1 MNFVDSIIK
10 KRDGGKLTK
19 EEIAFFVKGV
29 TDGTLPDYQI
39 SALLMAIFLKGMD
52 TEETAQLTMEMA
64 HSGGMFDLSALA
76 GCKVDK
82 HSTGGVADTTTLI
95 LAPLVA
101 SVDVPVVKMSGR
113 GLGFSGGTID
123 KLESIPGFR
132 VDVTEEE
139 ALRFAKESG
148 IVLMSQTDNLTPA
161 DKKLYALRDVTGTV
175 DSIPLIAASIM
186 SKKIAAGADAIVLDV
201 KCGSGAF
208 MKNAADAERLA
219 GIMADMGRHVGRRVT
234 AVISSMAQPLGMY
247 IGNSL
252 EVMEAIEVLKGNV
265 GGDLLEVSLTLG
277 ANMLLLA
284 ERVQSEE
291 EGKGAQAHIVALDGV
306 AIVVNPENTVED
318 LTVDQIA
325 QIFKGEITNWKDLG
339 GADEEIAVYGREAGS
354 GTRGAFEELVGV
366 EDACK
371 YLNEYSS
378 TGDVIGNVASNPSAI
393 GYASLSAVSDNVK
406 AVKVNGVDCT
416 EATVQDGT
424 YEIQRP
430 FVMITKD
437 GTQLSDA
444 AQAFLDFAMSADA
457 ASLIAQAG
465 AVPPAAK

>member
-1 MNFVDSIIK
+1 MK
-10 KRDGGKLTK
+10 KL
-19 EEIAFFVKGV
+19 FS
-29 TDGTLPDYQI
+29 L
-39 SALLMAIFLKGMD
+39 
-52 TEETAQLTMEMA
+52 
-64 HSGGMFDLSALA
+64 ALA
-76 GCKVDK
+76 AAMALSTLTGCGNSNNTNTNNDAN
-82 HSTGGVADTTTLI
+82 SADTQ
-95 LAPLVA
+95 
-101 SVDVPVVKMSGR
+101 G
-113 GLGFSGGTID
+113 
-123 KLESIPGFR
+123 
-132 VDVTEEE
+132 
-139 ALRFAKESG
+139 
-148 IVLMSQTDNLTPA
+148 SQTSQTQQLSGVVNTNGSTSMEKVMQVLIEAFKEQQPN
-161 DKKLYALRDVTGTV
+161 VTVNYTG
-175 DSIPLIAASIM
+175 S
-186 SKKIAAGADAIVLDV
+186 
-201 KCGSGAF
+201 GSGAGVTS
-208 MKNAADAERLA
+208 AIDGTADLGLA
-219 GIMADMGRHVGRRVT
+219 SRA
-234 AVISSMAQPLGMY
+234 
-247 IGNSL
+247 
-252 EVMEAIEVLKGNV
+252 LK
-265 GGDLLEVSLTLG
+265 
-277 ANMLLLA
+277 
-284 ERVQSEE
+284 SEE

-339 GADEEIAVYGREAGS
+339 GTDEEIAVYGREAGS

-393 GYASLSAVSDNVK
+393 GYASLSAVGDNVK
-406 AVKVNGVDCT
+406 AVKVNGVECS

-465 AVPPAAK
+465 AVPPAK

>member
-1 MNFVDSIIK
+1 MPSHV
-10 KRDGGKLTK
+10 GT
-19 EEIAFFVKGV
+19 AFL
-29 TDGTLPDYQI
+29 LPFYILQRLNV
-39 SALLMAIFLKGMD
+39 ALVLHF
-52 TEETAQLTMEMA
+52 TM
-64 HSGGMFDLSALA
+64 GRYTV
-76 GCKVDK
+76 GCKVK
-82 HSTGGVADTTTLI
+82 AKENTGGRQPSYKRRIT
-95 LAPLVA
+95 
-101 SVDVPVVKMSGR
+101 M
-113 GLGFSGGTID
+113 
-123 KLESIPGFR
+123 
-132 VDVTEEE
+132 
-139 ALRFAKESG
+139 
-148 IVLMSQTDNLTPA
+148 
-161 DKKLYALRDVTGTV
+161 KKLFSLALAAAMALSMLTGCGGNSNDANDANGSDAQGSQAGQTEQLSGVVNTNGSTSMEKVMQVLIEAFQEQQPNVTVNYTG
-175 DSIPLIAASIM
+175 S
-186 SKKIAAGADAIVLDV
+186 
-201 KCGSGAF
+201 GSGAGVTS
-208 MKNAADAERLA
+208 AIDGTADLGLA
-219 GIMADMGRHVGRRVT
+219 SRA
-234 AVISSMAQPLGMY
+234 
-247 IGNSL
+247 
-252 EVMEAIEVLKGNV
+252 LK
-265 GGDLLEVSLTLG
+265 
-277 ANMLLLA
+277 
-284 ERVQSEE
+284 SEE

-465 AVPPAAK
+465 AVPPAK

>member
-1 MNFVDSIIK
+1 MPSHV
-10 KRDGGKLTK
+10 GT
-19 EEIAFFVKGV
+19 AFL
-29 TDGTLPDYQI
+29 LPFYILQRLNV
-39 SALLMAIFLKGMD
+39 ALVLHF
-52 TEETAQLTMEMA
+52 TM
-64 HSGGMFDLSALA
+64 GRYTV
-76 GCKVDK
+76 GCKVK
-82 HSTGGVADTTTLI
+82 AKENTGGRQPSYKRRIT
-95 LAPLVA
+95 
-101 SVDVPVVKMSGR
+101 M
-113 GLGFSGGTID
+113 
-123 KLESIPGFR
+123 
-132 VDVTEEE
+132 
-139 ALRFAKESG
+139 
-148 IVLMSQTDNLTPA
+148 
-161 DKKLYALRDVTGTV
+161 KKLFSLALAAAMALSMLTGCGGNSGNANDANGSDAQGSQAGQTEQLSGVVNTNGSTSMEKVMQVLIEAFQEQQPNVTVNYTG
-175 DSIPLIAASIM
+175 S
-186 SKKIAAGADAIVLDV
+186 
-201 KCGSGAF
+201 GSGAGVTS
-208 MKNAADAERLA
+208 AIDGTADLGLA
-219 GIMADMGRHVGRRVT
+219 SRA
-234 AVISSMAQPLGMY
+234 
-247 IGNSL
+247 
-252 EVMEAIEVLKGNV
+252 LK
-265 GGDLLEVSLTLG
+265 
-277 ANMLLLA
+277 
-284 ERVQSEE
+284 SEE

-339 GADEEIAVYGREAGS
+339 GTDEEIAVYGREAGS

-393 GYASLSAVSDNVK
+393 GYASLSAVRDNVK